1 MIMLVLMAVVG
12 AVLGAIIRP
21 RLIAIPLAIA
31 VAEGCRGL
39 IDLAAPLAID
49 NMAAPFWAKA
59 ALAVAVKPMSGYL
72 PLLGV
77 SAGAALLTA
86 ILTLTIDRAPP
97 KQTTLQEATAV
108 QRRVRK
114 GKYVR
119 ASNMIEDRPAQAKA
133 EERQKALLGL

>member
-1 MIMLVLMAVVG
+1 
-12 AVLGAIIRP
+12 
-21 RLIAIPLAIA
+21 
-31 VAEGCRGL
+31 
-39 IDLAAPLAID
+39 
-49 NMAAPFWAKA
+49 
-59 ALAVAVKPMSGYL
+59 L

-77 SAGAALLTA
+77 SEGAALLTA